1 VRIRF
6 GRLFIACGC
15 LLLSGCFE
23 AVYEQRLKTANEHF
37 KHQEVL
43 DANLGP
49 VWFGTGIAFRVPKE
63 FEFIPPPAP
72 PAADGEGKAAEETPQ
87 IDRRQPDFIGMEL
100 PGLVGAWKA
109 NVTVSGQPASA
120 YAYIMTNQAL
130 MAMPPSPD
138 RPSPAEFTNKTLEDL
153 ARAAKLSLKPETW
166 MTESFPKQS
175 GFITPVNY
183 QSADEESTREVAGKK
198 MRYKIYRS
206 QQGDLQAIVMFVIPS
221 NTSDPIIDKLPIS
234 LETLMMQG
242 GVSAAPAGGTPAG
255 GGAGGSAL

>member
-1 VRIRF
+1 MRFRF

-37 KHQEVL
+37 KHQEIL
-43 DANLGP
+43 DSNLGP
-49 VWFGTGIAFRVPKE
+49 VWFGTGLAFRVPKE
-63 FEFIPPPAP
+63 FELIPPPEA
-72 PAADGEGKAAEETPQ
+72 PAAEGDGAAEATPQ

-109 NVTVSGQPASA
+109 NVTVSGQSASA

-130 MAMPPSPD
+130 MAMPPGPD
-138 RPSPAEFTNKTLEDL
+138 RPNPAEFTNKTIEDL
-153 ARAAKLSLKPETW
+153 SRAAKISLKPEDW
-166 MTESFPKQS
+166 INESFPKQS

-183 QSADEESTREVAGKK
+183 QSAVQESTREVAGKK
-198 MRYKIYRS
+198 MRYLIYRS

-221 NTSDPIIDKLPIS
+221 NTSDPIIDKLPI
-234 LETLMMQG
+234 
-242 GVSAAPAGGTPAG
+242 
-255 GGAGGSAL
+255 